1 MNPSQDNSRQGLQQ
15 AIDAEIKSLEESVRA
30 LKLRRNALSP
40 VSYLPPEV
48 FAVIF
53 TFLCAPGTSSPGGKP
68 DHDLARLRISHVCH
82 QWREIALN
90 QPLLWSHLDFTTL
103 SLAGAAATLV
113 RAKSVPLYFEAS
125 ISGHRWDDVRF
136 RTFRRELQ
144 GRIPYIRHLRT
155 RADLVRLSSTLEGLT
170 SPAPTLEYLSLS
182 SRLGHRNRRGER
194 PFLPDTLFD
203 GSTPRLSC
211 LELCNCNI
219 NWKSPLFKGLKYLE
233 ILTPSESARPKL
245 AVWLSALDEMPQLKT
260 LTLHSASPIAPPFP
274 FDIRRSV
281 TLPSLTH
288 MDILASPTDCALA
301 LAHLD
306 LPALTWLCLTA
317 ITSPLPNSCDVQK
330 LLPYVARHAHGP
342 QDSQP
347 LQSVLIRSENNHAD
361 LLAWPAPNI
370 DVEVHDPPTLLA
382 ETLPARVALSFRS
395 NDWLSSD
402 TRLEI
407 LNTVMAGLPLDG
419 LVMLAAHDLGSQSR
433 HERDL
438 PTRQFWL
445 HLSPKWPLLQRV
457 RLAPPAARG
466 FIAMLLEDNGGRERP
481 VLPSLTELIVVDFSL
496 YALSFLPLCEALMK
510 RVEQGVPVETL
521 DLRMCLPHPDGRA
534 EDWFR
539 LLSEIVVDVLA
550 PEKTYEAREQMKSMW
565 KIVARGP
572 FVDDDNFRGHN
583 YSDTGS
589 DDEGED
595 SSE

>member
-1 MNPSQDNSRQGLQQ
+1 
-15 AIDAEIKSLEESVRA
+15 
-30 LKLRRNALSP
+30 
-40 VSYLPPEV
+40 
-48 FAVIF
+48 
-53 TFLCAPGTSSPGGKP
+53 
-68 DHDLARLRISHVCH
+68 
-82 QWREIALN
+82 
-90 QPLLWSHLDFTTL
+90 
-103 SLAGAAATLV
+103 
-113 RAKSVPLYFEAS
+113 
-125 ISGHRWDDVRF
+125 
-136 RTFRRELQ
+136 
-144 GRIPYIRHLRT
+144 
-155 RADLVRLSSTLEGLT
+155 
-170 SPAPTLEYLSLS
+170 
-182 SRLGHRNRRGER
+182 
-194 PFLPDTLFD
+194 
-203 GSTPRLSC
+203 
-211 LELCNCNI
+211 
-219 NWKSPLFKGLKYLE
+219 
-233 ILTPSESARPKL
+233 
-245 AVWLSALDEMPQLKT
+245 
-260 LTLHSASPIAPPFP
+260 
-274 FDIRRSV
+274 
-281 TLPSLTH
+281 
-288 MDILASPTDCALA
+288 
-301 LAHLD
+301 
-306 LPALTWLCLTA
+306 
-317 ITSPLPNSCDVQK
+317 
-330 LLPYVARHAHGP
+330 
-342 QDSQP
+342 
-347 LQSVLIRSENNHAD
+347 
-361 LLAWPAPNI
+361 
-370 DVEVHDPPTLLA
+370 VHDPPTLLA